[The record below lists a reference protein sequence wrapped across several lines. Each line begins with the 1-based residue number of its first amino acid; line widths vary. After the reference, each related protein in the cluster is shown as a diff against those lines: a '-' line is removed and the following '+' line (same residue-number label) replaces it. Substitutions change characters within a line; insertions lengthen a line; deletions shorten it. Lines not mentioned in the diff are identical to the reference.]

1 MIQSLDNKKKNKIGI
16 PHSTLVLGGSRSG
29 KSEFAE
35 NLVTRQYDKKT
46 YVATMQ
52 AGDDELQMRIIDHKK
67 RRGEDWNLIEEP
79 LLLCKVLT
87 DENNSTEVFLID
99 CITMWLSNMLMKNF
113 SDFDIAEQVKQVGK
127 IAQQRLRSIVF
138 VANEV
143 GMGIV
148 PESQL
153 SRRFRDLAGWTNQEL
168 ATACDDVFFVAAG
181 CPLQLK

>member
-1 MIQSLDNKKKNKIGI
+1 MIQSIDIKTNR

-35 NLVTRQYDKKT
+35 NLVADQYKKKT

-52 AGDDELQMRIIDHKK
+52 AGDDELQARIGNHKK

-79 LLLCKVLT
+79 LQLSNVLMA
-87 DENNSTEVFLID
+87 ENNSTEVFLVD
-99 CITMWLSNMLMKNF
+99 CITMWLTNMLMKKF
-113 SDFDIAEQVKQVGK
+113 SDTDITEQVKHVRD
-127 IAQQRLRSIVF
+127 ISQQRLRSIVF

-143 GMGIV
+143 GLGIV

-168 ATACDDVFFVAAG
+168 AKGCDDVFFVAAG
-181 CPLQLK
+181 CPLKLK